1 MSCNY
6 PKRFCAALS
15 VATKAVTL
23 NETCVL
29 CIKGIANLPSCFYF
43 LYDVLDPNAEDT
55 FPILISTSSGN
66 VPLVDA
72 NLTPVTYG
80 DLVFNSVYSV
90 AKLNICSNGDCC
102 SNNQITY
109 FQLIGTVHTAT
120 GVTETAATSNSTT
133 VTGGTDS
140 SFL

>member
-6 PKRFCAALS
+6 PKRFYAALS
-15 VATKAVTL
+15 VATKAVSL

-29 CIKGIANLPSCFYF
+29 CIKGIASLPSCFYF
-43 LYDVLDPNAEDT
+43 LYDVLDPNAEPT
-55 FPILISTSSGN
+55 YPILISTRSGN
-66 VPLVDA
+66 IPLVDS

-80 DLVFNSVYSV
+80 DLVYNSIYSV
-90 AKLNICSNGDCC
+90 AKINICGTNDCC
-102 SNNQITY
+102 SNQMITY
-109 FQLIGTVHTAT
+109 FQLIGTNVDAVSGA
-120 GVTETAATSNSTT
+120 GVT

>member
-15 VATKAVTL
+15 VATKAVSL
-23 NETCVL
+23 NETTIL
-29 CIKGIANLPSCFYF
+29 CIKGIASLPSCFYF
-43 LYDVLDPNAEDT
+43 LFDVLDPNAEPT

-66 VPLVDA
+66 IPLVDS

-80 DLVFNSVYSV
+80 DLVYNSIYSV
-90 AKLNICSNGDCC
+90 AKINVCGTNDRCSNQMV
-102 SNNQITY
+102 SY
-109 FQLIGTVHTAT
+109 FQLIGTNVDAVSGA
-120 GVTETAATSNSTT
+120 GVT